1 MRGRLVNKKYKLLV
15 LITILLTTIFT
26 TGFTN
31 INKNPKTV
39 YRVYLE
45 GKSLGIIESKKSFE
59 NYIDKKQNEIKEKYQ
74 VDKVYTPQE
83 LDIVKEI
90 TFENDIKTN
99 KEIYNK
105 IKNIS
110 SFMIDGYVVKI
121 KGLDTKDE
129 TNGKTIKGKNQ
140 YIYVLDK
147 KVFTDSVEKTVKSF
161 IKEED
166 YNNYANNTQKEIKD
180 TGTIIDNIYLK
191 NKITIKK
198 DKIPVNKTIY
208 LKEEDLS
215 KYLLFGTTEDQS
227 KYTIKDG
234 DAIYDVAFNNKISIE
249 EFLVANPELTEKS
262 LLYPGQVVTIG
273 ILKPQIS
280 VVEEDHV
287 VKDEEVKYTTKTEED
302 PNQYTNYRVVKQAG
316 ENGLNRV
323 TQKIEKVNGETT
335 SIVTITGE
343 TQVLK
348 VPVEEVVVKGTKQ
361 PAYTGGYGNLIVT
374 KGMFGWPASCSSVS
388 SGFGWRWGTLHDG
401 MDIAGCGYGSNI
413 FSIESGT
420 VVASGYRYDNGQYI
434 TIRHDNGYYAIYAHL
449 CNGCRYVNVGDRVK
463 RGQVIGGM
471 GQTGFATGV
480 HLHIGIWTG
489 MPYYGGTA
497 LNPAMFY

>member
-1 MRGRLVNKKYKLLV
+1 MRGRLVKKSKLLV
-15 LITILLTTIFT
+15 LITILLTTIFAV
-26 TGFTN
+26 GFTS
-31 INKNPKTV
+31 ISRNPKTV

-45 GKSLGIIESKKSFE
+45 GKSLGIIESKKTFE
-59 NYIDKKQNEIKEKYQ
+59 NYIDKKQNEIKEKYK
-74 VDKVYTPQE
+74 VDKVYTPAE

-90 TFENDIKTN
+90 TFENKIQTN
-99 KEIYNK
+99 QEIYNK
-105 IKNIS
+105 IKDTS

-129 TNGKTIKGKNQ
+129 TGKTIKGKNQ
-140 YIYVLDK
+140 YIYVIDK
-147 KVFTDSVEKTVKSF
+147 KVFTNSVEKTVKSF

-166 YNNYANNTQKEIKD
+166 FNNYANDTQKEIKD
-180 TGTIIDNIYLK
+180 VGTIIDNIYLK

-215 KYLLFGTTEDQS
+215 KYLLFGTTKDQS

-234 DAIYDVAFNNKISIE
+234 DTIDDVAFNNKISIE
-249 EFLVANPELTEKS
+249 EFLVANPELSEKS
-262 LLYPGQVVTIG
+262 LLYTGQVVTIG

-302 PNQYTNYRVVKQAG
+302 PNQYTNYKVVKQAG

-323 TQKIEKVNGETT
+323 TQKIQKVNGETT
-335 SIVTITGE
+335 SIVGIPGE

-348 VPVEEVVVKGTKQ
+348 VPVEEIVVKGTKQ
-361 PAYTGGYGNLIVT
+361 PAWSGGYGDLIVT
-374 KGMFGWPASCSSVS
+374 KGMFGWPATCSSVS
-388 SGFGWRWGTLHDG
+388 SPFGWRWGVLHDG

-413 FSIESGT
+413 FAAESGT
-420 VVASGYRYDNGQYI
+420 VYTVGYKYDNGQYI
-434 TIRHDNGYYAIYAHL
+434 TIKHDNGYYTMYAHL
-449 CNGCRYVNVGDRVK
+449 CSGCTYVKQGDRVT
-463 RGQVIGGM
+463 RGQPIGGM

-480 HLHIGIWTG
+480 HLHYAVWTG
-489 MPYYGGTA
+489 PPYYGGTA
-497 LNPAMFY
+497 LNPMAFY